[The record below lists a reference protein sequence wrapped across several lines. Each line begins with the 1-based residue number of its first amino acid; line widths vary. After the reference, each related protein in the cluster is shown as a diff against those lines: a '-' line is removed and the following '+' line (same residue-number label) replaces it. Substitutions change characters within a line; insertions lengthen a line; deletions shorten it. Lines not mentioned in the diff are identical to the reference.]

1 MSLVDLRPF
10 IIERQAV
17 IPLPSAR
24 QPVPP
29 LQCELEGLFLDPL
42 SPAERGDV
50 REILDLVAT
59 RLCQKAETMASAR
72 RRLEAIVSD
81 LIGAMDLL
89 DGDCD
94 LEPYFAGQPS
104 PVAPDEAEPDN
115 DAETCTATETHGCGF
130 HWTPLTSLDDD
141 EDGNDDEPLEAAD
154 A

>member
-1 MSLVDLRPF
+1 MSL
-10 IIERQAV
+10 IEFKPRRRA
-17 IPLPSAR
+17 PPSAPYPSAR
-24 QPVPP
+24 QVLPA
-29 LQCELEGLFLDPL
+29 LQCELEGLELNL

-59 RLCQKAETMASAR
+59 RLCQKAETIGSAR

-81 LIGAMDLL
+81 LIVTMDLL

-94 LEPYFAGQPS
+94 LEPYFAGPPS
-104 PVAPDEAEPDN
+104 PVAPDEAEPDS
-115 DAETCTATETHGCGF
+115 DTETCTATETHGRGF
-130 HWTPLTSLDDD
+130 HWTPLASLDDD